1 MAVEERFMKK
11 HGKIEVGIRGFKKGK
26 KDRFRYIFELCTTL
40 AVLSV
45 LVALGILVWQL
56 YTLSTTGAWQAVRLF
71 DALSFIGIDLQ
82 GVYFPRETNDLAKYS
97 QLLLELPA
105 TLMLPLLTFILSGL
119 IALFTRNG
127 RN

>member
-1 MAVEERFMKK
+1 MALEERFMRK
-11 HGKIEVGIRGFKKGK
+11 HGKIEVGIRESRKGK
-26 KDRFRYIFELCTTL
+26 KDRFRYIFEFCTTL

-71 DALSFIGIDLQ
+71 DALSFVGIDLQ
-82 GVYFPRETNDLAKYS
+82 GVYFPRETTDLARYG

-105 TLMLPLLTFILSGL
+105 TLMLPLLTFLLSGI
-119 IALFTRNG
+119 IALFTRSG

>member
-1 MAVEERFMKK
+1 MRK
-11 HGKIEVGIRGFKKGK
+11 HGKIEVGIREFKKGK

-45 LVALGILVWQL
+45 LVALGIFSWQL

-71 DALSFIGIDLQ
+71 DALAFVGIDLQ
-82 GVYFPRETNDLAKYS
+82 GVYFPRETNDLVRYG

-105 TLMLPLLTFILSGL
+105 TLMLPLFTFLLSGI
-119 IALFTRNG
+119 IALFTRSG
-127 RN
+127 R